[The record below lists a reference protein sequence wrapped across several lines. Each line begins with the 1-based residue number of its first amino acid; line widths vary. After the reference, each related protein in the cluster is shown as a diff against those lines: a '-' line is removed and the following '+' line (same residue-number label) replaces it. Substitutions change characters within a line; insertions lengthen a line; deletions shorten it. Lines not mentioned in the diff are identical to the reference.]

1 VACFQKKEELLSEPL
16 IKDKIMEINKLT
28 KVYDDHRLND
38 VTEALV
44 QLEDGADRDLQDKV
58 LSVFGI
64 DKSSKLKNTI
74 KSKVERLHSCE
85 VDGNLSNEI
94 TDRVGDPAFNNIPLG
109 LDGELNPIYLNQLDC
124 HVLIT
129 GGSGYGKS
137 YLLFKLLKE
146 TIKSGSGVTLVG
158 KDVVEGSHYCKYF
171 LSFCGVDEKNVTYFN
186 LNKEEDQRG
195 LESFDFNEAF
205 TKGKITFIRTAEIVS
220 NPVENRNSDKL
231 LWSLLFEPIAKAIV
245 GLSSKVKHILA
256 LDEIRWALADEEEYG
271 EFIEIPLSQARSAG
285 ISFVIANQ
293 PHSSIEKINCGE
305 KYSANMQTKINF
317 PKMT

>member
-1 VACFQKKEELLSEPL
+1 
-16 IKDKIMEINKLT
+16 
-28 KVYDDHRLND
+28 
-38 VTEALV
+38 
-44 QLEDGADRDLQDKV
+44 
-58 LSVFGI
+58 
-64 DKSSKLKNTI
+64 
-74 KSKVERLHSCE
+74 
-85 VDGNLSNEI
+85 
-94 TDRVGDPAFNNIPLG
+94 
-109 LDGELNPIYLNQLDC
+109 
-124 HVLIT
+124 
-129 GGSGYGKS
+129 
-137 YLLFKLLKE
+137 
-146 TIKSGSGVTLVG
+146 
-158 KDVVEGSHYCKYF
+158 
-171 LSFCGVDEKNVTYFN
+171 
-186 LNKEEDQRG
+186 